1 MTNMEKNVSEDPA
14 AESVPVNPKPTQL
27 PTHEVHQHPVV
38 GGLEAE
44 ADDPK
49 TAEPIEPHRL
59 VGERNARGSAEN
71 PG

>member
-1 MTNMEKNVSEDPA
+1 
-14 AESVPVNPKPTQL
+14 VPVGVEPPSAGEN
-27 PTHEVHQHPVV
+27 VHPAPDGAAQNVHPVV
-38 GGLEAE
+38 GGLEAH
-44 ADDPK
+44 ADDPE